1 MKLNKGKLPLKD
13 MTHKQ
18 LREWLLPIVEHTLF
32 LDRERLLEL
41 LTVDADRDTL
51 TEAFRDFFEAYYYD
65 IAFELDHYEKSLLSV
80 LDACDTYVFLKHRV
94 VTVESKRKAS
104 PMGREVRRMG
114 SYLPDDPVPRIKIS
128 ALSNDDFREF
138 LYTLVRSEFF
148 AAHDQVVKLLSVGWT
163 DTEDM
168 PLREAVYEFF
178 VCHLELEQFLEDYA
192 YDPDEGLEI
201 RSEVAEELEQSI
213 TGHESGQIKGR
224 PLQEVAKEFG
234 VPLPLIDVSERLLF
248 TESGTVV
255 GSIKHGMDANAF

>member
-1 MKLNKGKLPLKD
+1 MKLNNGKLPLKD

-32 LDRERLLEL
+32 VCRGRILEL
-41 LTVDADRDTL
+41 LTIDTDRDIL
-51 TEAFRDFFEAYYYD
+51 TEAFREFFEAYYYD
-65 IAFELDHYEKSLLSV
+65 VAFELDRYEKCLLSV
-80 LDACDTYVFLKHRV
+80 LDSGDTYAVLKHRV

-128 ALSNDDFREF
+128 ALSNHGFRGF

-148 AAHDQVVKLLSVGWT
+148 AAHDQVIKLLSVGSM
-163 DTEDM
+163 DTENM

-201 RSEVAEELEQSI
+201 RPEVA
-213 TGHESGQIKGR
+213 
-224 PLQEVAKEFG
+224 
-234 VPLPLIDVSERLLF
+234 D
-248 TESGTVV
+248 TE
-255 GSIKHGMDANAF
+255 KC

>member
-32 LDRERLLEL
+32 VCRGRILEL
-41 LTVDADRDTL
+41 LKIDTDRDIL
-51 TEAFRDFFEAYYYD
+51 TEAFREFFEAYYYD
-65 IAFELDHYEKSLLSV
+65 VAFELDRYEKSLLSV
-80 LDACDTYVFLKHRV
+80 LDSCDTYAVLKHRV

-114 SYLPDDPVPRIKIS
+114 SYLPGDPVPRTKIS
-128 ALSNDDFREF
+128 ALSNDGFREF

-148 AAHDQVVKLLSVGWT
+148 AAHDQVIKLLSVGWT
-163 DTEDM
+163 DAEDM

-201 RSEVAEELEQSI
+201 HPEVAEDLEQSI
-213 TGHESGQIKGR
+213 TDHESDKIKGR

-234 VPLPLIDVSERLLF
+234 VILKC
-248 TESGTVV
+248 T
-255 GSIKHGMDANAF
+255 H

>member
-128 ALSNDDFREF
+128 ALSKDGFREF

-201 RSEVAEELEQSI
+201 RPEVAEELEQSI
-213 TGHESGQIKGR
+213 TDHETGEIKDR

-234 VPLPLIDVSERLLF
+234 VPLKC
-248 TESGTVV
+248 T
-255 GSIKHGMDANAF
+255 H